1 MLFSSFIL
9 LSLGSGGLEPLIV
22 LCFGDALF
30 NEPFTIA
37 SPFVILI
44 LAGSHW
50 HFVTRRAMNR
60 IPAFGFGRCF
70 QDCLVRVRVRF
81 TRQFPFGLF
90 PIGFGHLER
99 GTAVD

>member
-44 LAGSHW
+44 FAGS
-50 HFVTRRAMNR
+50 
-60 IPAFGFGRCF
+60 
-70 QDCLVRVRVRF
+70 Q
-81 TRQFPFGLF
+81 
-90 PIGFGHLER
+90 
-99 GTAVD
+99 